1 MKMNINNIQGAI
13 FMGYMVDKMRNMSF
27 RQYSFEKKL
36 RDIEAEMSGRNRS
49 FLPEI
54 TDVNGVVSEERIDSF
69 IAANVD
75 RIEEYG
81 TANNMW
87 RENGFRSVTSEHMPD
102 VLREYLSDFMY
113 LAIKVI
119 LTEDYLGDEELVELP
134 VATFEQIYMMAEE
147 LGSGEMRYGDVF
159 TEFYCGGVQR
169 ANLLAYCDSLYELLS
184 GERIKSLI
192 TDEMLDRANKLYEKD
207 VERIN
212 GSYQEIEDLPEE
224 IREEM
229 EDWSES
235 VTGEEMPELIGICDV
250 QNPDVFCT
258 KYRRFREIY
267 FSDEL
272 PQDIDLANVV
282 KRMLNIYLCSIN
294 ASSYGFEDTFSDSY
308 IYMKRAQRMVS
319 YAAKKHAEGGAD
331 D

>member
-1 MKMNINNIQGAI
+1 
-13 FMGYMVDKMRNMSF
+13 MGVMIDKMRNLSF

-54 TDVNGVVSEERIDSF
+54 TDINGEYSEELIDIF
-69 IAANVD
+69 ITACID
-75 RIEEYG
+75 CIEEYG

-87 RENGFRSVTSEHMPD
+87 RGNGFRSVTSEHMPD
-102 VLREYLSDFMY
+102 VLREYLSDFIY
-113 LAIKVI
+113 LAIKAI
-119 LTEDYLGDEELVELP
+119 LTEDYLESEELVERP
-134 VATFEQIYMMAEE
+134 VTTFEQIYLMAEE
-147 LGSGEMRYGDVF
+147 LGSGEMRFDDVF

-169 ANLLAYCDSLYELLS
+169 ANLLAYCDPLYELLS
-184 GERIKSLI
+184 GEKIKSLI
-192 TDEMLDRANKLYEKD
+192 TSELLDRANKLYEKD

-212 GSYQEIEDLPEE
+212 DSYQEMDDLPEE
-224 IREEM
+224 LRTELEE
-229 EDWSES
+229 WSSS
-235 VTGEEMPELIGICDV
+235 VTGEEGPGIMGLCDFH
-250 QNPDVFCT
+250 NPDLFCK

-272 PQDIDLANVV
+272 PRDIDLADIV

-319 YAAKKHAEGGAD
+319 YAAKKHAEGGAED
-331 D
+331 

>member
-1 MKMNINNIQGAI
+1 MYK
-13 FMGYMVDKMRNMSF
+13 
-27 RQYSFEKKL
+27 RQ
-36 RDIEAEMSGRNRS
+36 
-49 FLPEI
+49 
-54 TDVNGVVSEERIDSF
+54 
-69 IAANVD
+69 
-75 RIEEYG
+75 
-81 TANNMW
+81 
-87 RENGFRSVTSEHMPD
+87 
-102 VLREYLSDFMY
+102 
-113 LAIKVI
+113 
-119 LTEDYLGDEELVELP
+119 
-134 VATFEQIYMMAEE
+134 
-147 LGSGEMRYGDVF
+147 
-159 TEFYCGGVQR
+159 GVQR